1 MGMTKGQRKR
11 YKAALKQAK
20 ENRKELV
27 EINARRRIMP
37 DRILAMARE
46 MGVEGRMKNIFGI

>member
-1 MGMTKGQRKR
+1 MGMTNGQRKR

-20 ENRKELV
+20 EDRKELA
-27 EINARRRIMP
+27 ENNARRRIMP
-37 DRILAMARE
+37 DHILAMARE